1 MPAHLRGWA
10 APVAQGLDFGVSYLV
25 AILLCVPRQAPNLS
39 ELLFSQALGPWGETG
54 KP

>member
-1 MPAHLRGWA
+1 M
-10 APVAQGLDFGVSYLV
+10 AQGLDPGVFYLV

-39 ELLFSQALGPWGETG
+39 ELLFPQSLGLWGETG